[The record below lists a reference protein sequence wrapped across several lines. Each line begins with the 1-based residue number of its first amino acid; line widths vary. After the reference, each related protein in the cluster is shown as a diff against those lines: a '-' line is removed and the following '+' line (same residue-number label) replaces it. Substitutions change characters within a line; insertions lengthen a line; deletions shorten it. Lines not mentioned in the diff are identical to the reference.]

1 MKILVNGNADLL
13 SGDPGVS
20 LGTLIQQIQAWA
32 AAEGVA
38 VLSVTVDGQ
47 SASELDLARD
57 VGEFS
62 DMALAVQPVGDL
74 VQQTLGEL
82 SSLMPNLREASVEAA
97 EGFQQGDNASGLKK
111 MEQVLT
117 IWTAV
122 SDAMRS
128 LGPLISDERSSGLD
142 IPGEVDKLVA
152 HLETIKTSFSQ
163 GDVVG
168 LADLLEYEAEDR
180 IAAWETILG
189 TLSEASPE

>member
-20 LGTLIQQIQAWA
+20 LETLIQQIQAWA
-32 AAEGVA
+32 MAEGAA
-38 VLSVTVDGQ
+38 VLSITVDGHA
-47 SASELDLARD
+47 ASDLDCSRD
-57 VGEFS
+57 VGEFQE
-62 DMALAVQPVGDL
+62 MALAVRPVGDL
-74 VQQTLGEL
+74 VQETLTEL
-82 SSLMPNLREASVEAA
+82 SSLMPSLRAASLAAA

-111 MEQVLT
+111 MEDVLT

-128 LGPLISDERSSGLD
+128 LGPLVPDDRAQGLD
-142 IPGEVDKLVA
+142 IPEEVDKLA
-152 HLETIKTSFSQ
+152 LHLETIKSSFSQ

-180 IAAWETILG
+180 IVAWERILG
-189 TLSEASPE
+189 TLSETSSE